1 MQLNVPNNPM
11 KHWFNEFG
19 WEMTNYMCEQT
30 LKKIQI
36 VMARTS
42 FLSLNVNEITN
53 VDD

>member
-1 MQLNVPNNPM
+1 M